1 MAGLAG
7 VGYVAS
13 AAITGV
19 TVIAAVLPGMV
30 DAKGSLKRNE
40 VYADDWVKATTNTNN
55 ETSENNVKNSYNAI
69 NGHQQRNSYSD
80 IKFLVHGP

>member
-7 VGYVAS
+7 VGY

-30 DAKGSLKRNE
+30 DAKGSLNRNE
-40 VYADDWVKATTNTNN
+40 ICKDDWVKATTTTNN
-55 ETSENNVKNSYNAI
+55 NENSENNINNGYNAS

>member
-40 VYADDWVKATTNTNN
+40 VYADDWVKTTTSNN
-55 ETSENNVKNSYNAI
+55 ENSENNVKNGYNAI